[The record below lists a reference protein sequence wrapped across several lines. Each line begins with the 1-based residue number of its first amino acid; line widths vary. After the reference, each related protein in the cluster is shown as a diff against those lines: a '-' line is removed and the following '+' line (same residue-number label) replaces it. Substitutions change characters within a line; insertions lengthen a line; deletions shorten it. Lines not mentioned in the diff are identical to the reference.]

1 MRYSLII
8 NILLV
13 LLLILVGVFIFNI
26 PREEKIPKQ
35 DFYIG
40 SINVDVSFE
49 EGSYE
54 YSGIISLPTPC
65 YSLTTEAIVRESYPE
80 QVTLLF
86 ATEDNSNGGMCAEVI
101 KDVPFRIIFDAS
113 EDAIINA
120 VFNGH
125 DIDIIN
131 NKELI
136 ADDVVASTTEEF
148 VN

>member
-35 DFYIG
+35 DFYLE
-40 SINVDVSFE
+40 SINFDVTYE

-54 YSGIISLPTPC
+54 YSGIVSLPNPC
-65 YSLTTEAIVRESYPE
+65 YSLSTEAIVRESYPE

-86 ATEDNSNGGMCAEVI
+86 TTTYNSDGKMCAQVI
-101 KDVPFRIIFDAS
+101 NDVPFRIIFDAS
-113 EDAIINA
+113 EEASINA

-125 DIDIIN
+125 NIEIIN
-131 NKELI
+131 N
-136 ADDVVASTTEEF
+136 ADLSVENDIASTTEE
-148 VN
+148 VIS